1 MIRVCFAGITGWT
14 APPILKAID
23 AADDLRL
30 ISGVSRSAAGC
41 RVVEATRSRSDGSIY
56 ASVAEALDAADADVL
71 VDYTG
76 ASAVRQNVW
85 TAVRAGVHVVI
96 GSSGLTAD
104 DYTELDHVARN
115 TGVGVVAA
123 GNFSVM
129 AAILQRAAALAAAHL
144 DQWEIL
150 DYASAGKPDVPSGTA
165 RELADTLAQIRTP
178 EVGVPVSDVA
188 GPREAR
194 GVEIAGTRIHSV
206 RLPSFAVSTEIVFGG
221 AGERLIMRHDP
232 GESPEPY
239 VRGTLLAIRKAAEVP
254 GLRRGLD
261 TLLFGPRSEAHG

>member
-41 RVVEATRSRSDGSIY
+41 RLVEATRSRSDGSIY

-178 EVGVPVSDVA
+178 EVGCRSQTWPVLA
-188 GPREAR
+188 RRE
-194 GVEIAGTRIHSV
+194 GW
-206 RLPSFAVSTEIVFGG
+206 RLPAPESTRCGCRVSRS
-221 AGERLIMRHDP
+221 AP
-232 GESPEPY
+232 KSSSAAPES
-239 VRGTLLAIRKAAEVP
+239 G
-254 GLRRGLD
+254 
-261 TLLFGPRSEAHG
+261 

>member
-221 AGERLIMRHDP
+221 AGERLFMRHDP
-232 GESPEPY
+232 GESAEPY

>member
-23 AADDLRL
+23 AAADLRL

-41 RVVEATRSRSDGSIY
+41 RLVEATPSRAEGLIY
-56 ASVAEALDAADADVL
+56 ASVAEALDAAQTDVL
-71 VDYTG
+71 VDYTS

-85 TAVRAGVHVVI
+85 TAVQAGVHVVV

-104 DYTELDHVARN
+104 DYTELDDLARN
-115 TGVGVVAA
+115 AGVGVVAA

-150 DYASAGKPDVPSGTA
+150 DYASAEKPDVPSGTA

-178 EVGVPVSDVA
+178 ELALPLSDVV
-188 GPREAR
+188 GPLEAR
-194 GVEIAGTRIHSV
+194 GVDVAGTRIHSV
-206 RLPSFAVSTEIVFGG
+206 RLPSFVVSTEIVFGG

-232 GESPEPY
+232 GASPEPY
-239 VRGTLLAIRKAAEVP
+239 ARGTLLAIRKVAELP
-254 GLRRGLD
+254 GLRRGLG
-261 TLLFGPRSEAHG
+261 TLL